1 LGDKVDFK
9 KKYKDLYLP
18 GTEPM
23 LVEVPPMLYLMVDGK
38 GDPDGESYQL
48 AVQKLYALSYGI
60 KMSKMG
66 EDKPDGYFEY
76 VVPPLEGLW
85 DSVTVGYDLNRNNWI
100 WTSMIRQPDFV
111 TEDLLDRVKEQTA
124 KKKPELDLSDVR
136 LSLFEE
142 GLCVQILHIGPYRT
156 EPESVARMAAFLE
169 ASGLTENFDDL
180 RKHHEIY
187 LSDPRK
193 TAPEKMKT
201 VLRHPVKRI

>member
-1 LGDKVDFK
+1 
-9 KKYKDLYLP
+9 
-18 GTEPM
+18 M